1 MKYLEIASEE
11 VIMKSTEVKHTH
23 THTHK
28 HTKKT
33 LVLEEETVFS
43 NKRMDITA
51 FKVPFI

>member
-1 MKYLEIASEE
+1 
-11 VIMKSTEVKHTH
+11 MKSTEVKH